1 MNIIIKTSDYTKRDI
16 EIIFEDEPV
25 IFMEDV
31 TLDILCKD
39 LGIYK
44 STSEA
49 RRAGRIGNIPKGY
62 SEIKAS
68 KKVVL
73 YVWNPED

>member
-68 KKVVL
+68 KKVIL

>member
-1 MNIIIKTSDYTKRDI
+1 
-16 EIIFEDEPV
+16 
-25 IFMEDV
+25 MEDV

-68 KKVVL
+68 KKVIL